1 MSAAGSVVH
10 VVVTPNFAGV
20 ERHVCDLAVDLAAR
34 SWDVAV
40 VGGDPA
46 RMRAELGPGVSWL
59 PGASPV
65 QAVASLRRLGAR
77 DVCHVHMTIAEAVGV
92 AMRRLHRAPVVAT
105 RHFAATRG
113 SSGAGRLAAPA
124 IARRLTAE
132 IAVSDFVAARL
143 ERSPAAVI
151 RHGVRERPSSWSP
164 ESRVVLLLQR
174 LEAEKDAITALR
186 AWTASRLF
194 DEGWQLRVVGDGAE
208 RSALERWARDCDAPG
223 VTFAGWSDDSKGELA
238 AAGVLLAPSPAD
250 SFGLAVVE
258 AMMAGVPVVAAAG
271 GGHLETIG
279 LVPGAQLFPVGD
291 AGCAAEGLRL
301 LALDRDRR
309 TALSAAGR
317 EVAATQLG
325 LSRCVDELVALY
337 RGLET

>member
-1 MSAAGSVVH
+1 MTAAGSVVH

-20 ERHVCDLAVDLAAR
+20 ERHVCDLAVDLAGR

-46 RMRAELGPGVSWL
+46 RMRAELGQGVSWL
-59 PGASPV
+59 PGASAV
-65 QAVASLRRLGAR
+65 QAAASLRRLGSR

-92 AMRRLHRAPVVAT
+92 ATRRLHHAPVVAT
-105 RHFAATRG
+105 RHFAAARG

-143 ERSPAAVI
+143 ERPPAAVI
-151 RHGVRERPSSWSP
+151 RHGVRERPPSWRS

-174 LEAEKDAITALR
+174 LEAEKDTLTALR
-186 AWTASRLF
+186 AWATSHLVE
-194 DEGWQLRVVGDGAE
+194 DGWRLRVVGEGAE
-208 RSALERWARDCDAPG
+208 RHALERWVRERGVPG
-223 VTFAGWSDDSKGELA
+223 VTFAGWSDDADGELA
-238 AAGVLLAPSPAD
+238 AAGLLLTSAPAD
-250 SFGLAVVE
+250 SFGLAVAE

-279 LVPGAQLFPVGD
+279 LVPGATLFPVGD
-291 AGCAAEGLRL
+291 ADAAAAALRS
-301 LALDRDRR
+301 LALDEAQRA
-309 TALSAAGR
+309 ALSRAGR
-317 EVAATQLG
+317 DVALTRLG
-325 LSRCVDELVALY
+325 LARCVDEHVALY
-337 RGLET
+337 RGLGS